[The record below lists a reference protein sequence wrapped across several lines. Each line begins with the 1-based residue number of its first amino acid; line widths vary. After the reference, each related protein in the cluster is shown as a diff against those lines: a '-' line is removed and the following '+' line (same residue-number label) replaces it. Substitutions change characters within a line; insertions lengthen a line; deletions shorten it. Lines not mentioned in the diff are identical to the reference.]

1 MASSKIG
8 KPTGK
13 VTKAG
18 RPVYKTPEGKEVSEK
33 SVTISMNGKWVNAP
47 SIWNGKRIDED
58 GVERL
63 LKEGAIKPTS
73 VHDTLEEAVK
83 AAEKRSSELNTGG
96 YMKAKQQTQNKKM
109 QMGGM
114 MSPLERQPM
123 YSSIITTPAG
133 SLSDTD
139 TGGII
144 AVPEKETTAATT
156 IQTNPTDAVR
166 MPPGMAKGGMLEEGG
181 LLQEGGT
188 VDPASGNEVPT
199 GSLQEEVRDDIPA
212 QLSEGEFVF
221 PADVVRFI
229 GLERLMKMR
238 QAAKEGLQ
246 KMNDMGQMGN
256 AEEATMDDG
265 ADTEFETEI
274 DDILAEVKREGQQV

>member
-1 MASSKIG
+1 MA
-8 KPTGK
+8 
-13 VTKAG
+13 
-18 RPVYKTPEGKEVSEK
+18 R
-33 SVTISMNGKWVNAP
+33 
-47 SIWNGKRIDED
+47 
-58 GVERL
+58 
-63 LKEGAIKPTS
+63 
-73 VHDTLEEAVK
+73 
-83 AAEKRSSELNTGG
+83 
-96 YMKAKQQTQNKKM
+96 NKKM

-114 MSPLERQPM
+114 MLPQERKPM
-123 YSSIITTPAG
+123 YSSTMTTPEG
-133 SLSDTD
+133 SQSDID
-139 TGGII
+139 TGGVV
-144 AVPEKETTAATT
+144 AVPQEETTAATT
-156 IQTNPTDAVR
+156 TQTNPMDAIR
-166 MPPGMAKGGMLEEGG
+166 MPPGMAKGGMLQEGG

-274 DDILAEVKREGQQV
+274 DDILAEVEREGQQA

>member
-18 RPVYKTPEGKEVSEK
+18 RPVYKTPEGEEVSEK

-114 MSPLERQPM
+114 TLPQERKPM
-123 YSSIITTPAG
+123 YSSTMTTPEG
-133 SLSDTD
+133 SLSDID
-139 TGGII
+139 TGGVV
-144 AVPEKETTAATT
+144 AVPGEEVRASTTTS
-156 IQTNPTDAVR
+156 PTELMK
-166 MPPGMAKGGMLEEGG
+166 MPPGMAKGGMLQEGG

-274 DDILAEVKREGQQV
+274 DDILAEVEREGQQA

>member
-18 RPVYKTPEGKEVSEK
+18 RPVYKTPEGEEVSEK

-123 YSSIITTPAG
+123 YSSTMTTPAG
-133 SLSDTD
+133 SRSDTN
-139 TGGII
+139 TGGVV
-144 AVPEKETTAATT
+144 AVPEEEARASTTTL
-156 IQTNPTDAVR
+156 PTKIMK

-188 VDPASGNEVPT
+188 VDPASGNEVPA
-199 GSLQEEVRDDIPA
+199 GSLQEEVSDDIPA

>member
-18 RPVYKTPEGKEVSEK
+18 RPVYKTPEGEEVSEK

-114 MSPLERQPM
+114 TLPQERKPM
-123 YSSIITTPAG
+123 YSSTMTTPEG
-133 SLSDTD
+133 SLSDID
-139 TGGII
+139 TGGVV
-144 AVPEKETTAATT
+144 AVPGEEVRASTTTS
-156 IQTNPTDAVR
+156 PTELMR
-166 MPPGMAKGGMLEEGG
+166 MPPGMAKGGMLQEGG

-274 DDILAEVKREGQQV
+274 DDILAEVEREGQQA

>member
-18 RPVYKTPEGKEVSEK
+18 RPVYKTPEGEEVSEK

-114 MSPLERQPM
+114 TLPQERKPM
-123 YSSIITTPAG
+123 YSSTMTTPKG
-133 SLSDTD
+133 SLSDID
-139 TGGII
+139 TGGVV
-144 AVPEKETTAATT
+144 AVPGEEVRASTTTS
-156 IQTNPTDAVR
+156 PTELMK
-166 MPPGMAKGGMLEEGG
+166 MPPGMAKGGMLQEGG

-274 DDILAEVKREGQQV
+274 DDILAEVEREGQQA